1 MRKEEML
8 RYAAEAGADKAA
20 SVSVRDIPFDP
31 SFRELCRQNACGQY
45 GKSWM
50 CPPHI
55 GDIRELIARAQTYQ
69 NAVLY
74 QIVRPLEDSF
84 DFEGMMAAA
93 HEINRISLHL
103 RRMLSAAASEALV
116 LAAGACLL
124 CERCTLPDG
133 EPCRFPQLAAPS
145 LEAYGVDVSR
155 LCAACGLPYVNGA
168 NTVTYFGAVLFNGED
183 EDA

>member
-55 GDIRELIARAQTYQ
+55 GDIRELIARAQ
-69 NAVLY
+69 
-74 QIVRPLEDSF
+74 
-84 DFEGMMAAA
+84 
-93 HEINRISLHL
+93 NREKRRRYRL
-103 RRMLSAAASEALV
+103 R
-116 LAAGACLL
+116 AG
-124 CERCTLPDG
+124 G
-133 EPCRFPQLAAPS
+133 
-145 LEAYGVDVSR
+145 
-155 LCAACGLPYVNGA
+155 
-168 NTVTYFGAVLFNGED
+168 
-183 EDA
+183 

>member
-55 GDIRELIARAQTYQ
+55 GDIRELIARAQMYQ

-84 DFEGMMAAA
+84 DFEGMMDAA

-103 RRMLSAAASEALV
+103 RRMLSAAAPEALV
-116 LAAGACLL
+116 LTESRAGFRSWRRPRWRRMVWMCRGCA
-124 CERCTLPDG
+124 LPAG
-133 EPCRFPQLAAPS
+133 CHTSMVRT
-145 LEAYGVDVSR
+145 R
-155 LCAACGLPYVNGA
+155 
-168 NTVTYFGAVLFNGED
+168 
-183 EDA
+183 

>member
-55 GDIRELIARAQTYQ
+55 GDIRELIARAQMYQ

-103 RRMLSAAASEALV
+103 RRMLSAAAPEALV
-116 LAAGACLL
+116 LAAQQTAYAAGA
-124 CERCTLPDG
+124 G
-133 EPCRFPQLAAPS
+133 
-145 LEAYGVDVSR
+145 
-155 LCAACGLPYVNGA
+155 
-168 NTVTYFGAVLFNGED
+168 
-183 EDA
+183 